1 MNLAISLDA
10 PATERWPTAT
20 SSYPSLRPLWGRLP
34 HRGYVIRP
42 VRSEH
47 QQRLVSALVQRR
59 YAWRGYN
66 TDALGYPPDD
76 AHRLTLAAWQ
86 YGELAATL
94 TLGRDSPLG
103 LQTDALY
110 SRELMRLRHPQR
122 VLCEVSRL
130 AVDPDFGG
138 PELLRSLFASALE
151 YGRRLFA
158 VSDVVIGI
166 NPRHA
171 RYYQRRLGFRQIGA
185 LRHCRRVEAPV
196 VLLHQ
201 ALDSGG
207 FQEQGGRPDGPSGAL
222 CRERHMNIG
231 VPGRG
236 L

>member
-1 MNLAISLDA
+1 MSSALKRLALQARVRKGQA
-10 PATERWPTAT
+10 PTTLFP
-20 SSYPSLRPLWGRLP
+20 PLRPLWGRLQRS
-34 HRGYVIRP
+34 HGYHIRP
-42 VRSEH
+42 VHDE
-47 QQRLVSALVQRR
+47 QQRSLVSELVQRR

-66 TDALGYPPDD
+66 TEALDYPVADVN
-76 AHRLTLAAWQ
+76 RLTLAAWQ

-201 ALDSGG
+201 ELDHHV
-207 FQEQGGRPDGPSGAL
+207 FQAPVCSPI
-222 CRERHMNIG
+222 NT
-231 VPGRG
+231 G
-236 L
+236 LLEHLAGSAA